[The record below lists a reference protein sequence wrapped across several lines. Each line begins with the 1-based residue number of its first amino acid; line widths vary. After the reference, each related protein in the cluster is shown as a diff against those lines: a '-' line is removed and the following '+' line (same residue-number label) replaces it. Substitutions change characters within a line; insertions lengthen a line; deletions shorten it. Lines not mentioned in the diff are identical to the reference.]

1 MMPTALFQAS
11 SVLCFA
17 LPIAVVLYYR
27 LYRHASLI
35 ALVLYYALAILR
47 CIGSDRMPPLPDF
60 SSKWEVLYN
69 YIEVPLMLI
78 ALLFFCP
85 ARYKQKRFHFLVS
98 LFGGYELGVAFL
110 FGFTPSASLYIM
122 VPGLLVIV
130 AYSLYLF
137 LRQLRFTIM
146 HKKNLGRVLMLGA
159 MLASSGCYLA
169 MFCSYFI
176 QEKPNVSGIYA
187 LYFLSS
193 TIASAILSIGLY
205 LMRQRIKGLQE
216 LKITRSELQMIFG
229 G

>member
-1 MMPTALFQAS
+1 MIPTALFEAS

-35 ALVLYYALAILR
+35 ALVLYYTLMILR

-60 SSKWEVLYN
+60 SSNLEVMYN
-69 YIEVPLMLI
+69 YIEIPLMLI

-85 ARYKQKRFHFLVS
+85 ARYNGRRLHFLVS

-130 AYSLYLF
+130 MYSLYLF
-137 LRQLRFTIM
+137 LRQLRFTLV
-146 HKKNLGRVLMLGA
+146 HKKNLGRVLMLA
-159 MLASSGCYLA
+159 AWLASSGCYLA
-169 MFCSYFI
+169 MFCKCLV
-176 QEKPNVSGIYA
+176 QKKPDIAGIYA
-187 LYFLSS
+187 LHFLSS
-193 TIASAILSIGLY
+193 SMASVIFSIGLY
-205 LMRQRIKGLQE
+205 MMRQRIKELQE